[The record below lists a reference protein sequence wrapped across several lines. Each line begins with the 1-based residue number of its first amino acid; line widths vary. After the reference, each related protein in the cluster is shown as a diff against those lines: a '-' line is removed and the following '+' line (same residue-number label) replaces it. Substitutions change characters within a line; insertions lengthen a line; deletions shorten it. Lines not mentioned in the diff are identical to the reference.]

1 LDNHFIFLI
10 QIEALQQ
17 EISVLRTL
25 QHENIV
31 RYLGC
36 SVEDNTFNIFLE
48 YIPGGSIASVIKKF
62 SSLNESVIR
71 RYTKQILM
79 GLEYLHSHQIIH
91 RDIKGANI
99 LVDNKGVIKLADFGA
114 SRKLEGPSPHPLCFF
129 FQLSCSQ
136 FFHFFVLFLIF

>member
-1 LDNHFIFLI
+1 MLDNQFISLI

-62 SSLNESVIR
+62 SSLNENVIR

-114 SRKLEGPSPHPLCFF
+114 SRKLEGSSQFYSFLSFFLFF
-129 FQLSCSQ
+129 FDTVSACLMTN
-136 FFHFFVLFLIF
+136 